1 MESNMSLGT
10 LIRIWG
16 GVLGSVMLLHSI
28 RGHGRYRWSLHEVE
42 DDSDTPID
50 METEQYAVPGCV

>member
-1 MESNMSLGT
+1 MSLGT